1 MHAKIKEAFTFAT
14 YAQLGLANAVAV
26 GVAVGALVSLKSSN
40 FDLQRTLSSFAF
52 AENEFFLPKSSPA
65 VAVTVTESYPASTV
79 VLKRR

>member
-14 YAQLGLANAVAV
+14 YAQLGLANA
-26 GVAVGALVSLKSSN
+26 VAVGALVSLKSSN